1 MTAQPDDLTVARSV
15 VDDLIRLAAMEVA
28 GVVRVG
34 RIRPGLGALLGRRPA
49 VCRIVDRRVD
59 VRLRIVARPGHP
71 LIPLTREVRAAVAGA
86 IERLVGL
93 EVGRIVVIVDG
104 VGA

>member
-1 MTAQPDDLTVARSV
+1 MTAPALSV
-15 VDDLIRLAAMEVA
+15 SRPVVEELIRLAALEVP

-34 RIRPGLGALLGRRPA
+34 RGGPRWRALLAGPPVASRIEEGRVR
-49 VCRIVDRRVD
+49 VRIS
-59 VRLRIVARPGHP
+59 IVARPGHA
-71 LIPLTREVRAAVAGA
+71 LVPLTRQVRAAVTGA

-93 EVGRIVVIVDG
+93 EVGEVVVLVDG

>member
-1 MTAQPDDLTVARSV
+1 MTAPTLSV
-15 VDDLIRLAAMEVA
+15 SRPVVEELIRLAALEVS

-34 RIRPGLGALLGRRPA
+34 PGGPRWRTLVAGAPVASRIDDGR
-49 VCRIVDRRVD
+49 VSVRIS
-59 VRLRIVARPGHP
+59 IVARPGHA
-71 LIPLTREVRAAVAGA
+71 LVPLTRQVRAAVTGA

-93 EVGRIVVIVDG
+93 EVDEVVVLVDG

>member
-1 MTAQPDDLTVARSV
+1 MTAGPADLTVATSV
-15 VDDLIRLAAMEVA
+15 VDELIRLAAMEVA
-28 GVVRVG
+28 GVVRVD
-34 RIRPGLGALLGRRPA
+34 RARPA
-49 VCRIVDRRVD
+49 WWSFLAGRSGVCRIVERRVD
-59 VRLRIVARPGHP
+59 VRLSIVARPGRP
-71 LIPLTREVRAAVAGA
+71 LVPLTREVRLAVAAA

>member
-1 MTAQPDDLTVARSV
+1 MTSRSEDVTVAKPV
-15 VDDLIRLAAMEVA
+15 VDELIRLAAMEVP

-34 RIRPGLGALLGRRPA
+34 RARSGWPSLLVGRSS

-59 VRLRIVARPGHP
+59 VRLSIVARPGHP
-71 LIPLTREVRAAVAGA
+71 LIPLTRQVRAAVGAA

-93 EVGRIVVIVDG
+93 EVGRIVVVVDG
-104 VGA
+104 VGG